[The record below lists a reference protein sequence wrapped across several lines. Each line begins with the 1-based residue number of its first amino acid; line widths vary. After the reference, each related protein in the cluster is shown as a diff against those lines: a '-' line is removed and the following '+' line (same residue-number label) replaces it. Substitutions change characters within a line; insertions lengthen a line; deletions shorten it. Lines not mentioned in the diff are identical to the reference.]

1 MLAGPPDTGECRVE
15 QPADGSCDALR
26 LEAESRGVTP
36 WYRDGGCV
44 YDGRRVATSSQ
55 ATSALCTA
63 HCLSDSRCLYWT
75 FNFPSSTCTLY
86 DSADRTCSTSYAPS
100 NLSPEDCF
108 PSAPADTG
116 KGQDLKHKPEMFK
129 IFLQKLKLSF
139 RSPNPWWRQYRYLG
153 RAVAPI
159 PPRLPPPRPPS

>member
-15 QPADGSCDALR
+15 QPTDGSCDALR

-55 ATSALCTA
+55 ATSALCTD

-75 FNFPSSTCTLY
+75 FNFASGTCTLY
-86 DSADRTCSTSYAPS
+86 DSAERTCSTSYAPS

-108 PSAPADTG
+108 PSVPADTG
-116 KGQDLKHKPEMFK
+116 KVRILGGL
-129 IFLQKLKLSF
+129 
-139 RSPNPWWRQYRYLG
+139 LG
-153 RAVAPI
+153 RILGQVLGRILGQKSCSVPYIIVWLHQSA
-159 PPRLPPPRPPS
+159 